1 MYSTKRLASR
11 GSGGACAA
19 REFGG
24 GKPTGQI
31 VCYLNRTYRVL
42 PTVVSIGVAFNLH
55 FPDNQTMM
63 AGAMVPRRMFQESLL
78 LIAARR
84 TTPAPA

>member
-1 MYSTKRLASR
+1 VP
-11 GSGGACAA
+11 
-19 REFGG
+19 
-24 GKPTGQI
+24 PT
-31 VCYLNRTYRVL
+31 L
-42 PTVVSIGVAFNLH
+42 SIGVAFNPH

-63 AGAMVPRRMFQESLL
+63 AGAMVPRRMFQEILL